1 MKLTDKRIIEIAGEI
16 VGLNQEGYPCFE
28 ADVNEVVDFARAIL
42 KEAGVEEY
50 EPVAW
55 MSDSEHR
62 LFSYG
67 HSAFVSTYSEPV
79 RSDGIVLYKK
89 SK

>member
-1 MKLTDKRIIEIAGEI
+1 MKLTDEKILELFLFYGDETWTESIRGFTASAAI
-16 VGLNQEGYPCFE
+16 N
-28 ADVNEVVDFARAIL
+28 FARAIL
-42 KEAGVEEY
+42 KEAGAEEY
-50 EPVAW
+50 EPAAW
-55 MSDSEHR
+55 MSDSEQR

-89 SK
+89 RK